1 MNDTFPKTMTFK
13 AVVKSYGRHLGDRE
27 PMVDMPNPTR
37 DGTYRGNGIFAW
49 IQSNARSYGLAM
61 SMNNCT
67 YR

>member
-1 MNDTFPKTMTFK
+1 MNDTFPKAMTFE
-13 AVVKSYGRHLGDRE
+13 AAVKSYGLHLGDRE
-27 PMVDMPNPTR
+27 PIIDMPLPER
-37 DGTYRGNGIFAW
+37 DGTFTGHKVFSW